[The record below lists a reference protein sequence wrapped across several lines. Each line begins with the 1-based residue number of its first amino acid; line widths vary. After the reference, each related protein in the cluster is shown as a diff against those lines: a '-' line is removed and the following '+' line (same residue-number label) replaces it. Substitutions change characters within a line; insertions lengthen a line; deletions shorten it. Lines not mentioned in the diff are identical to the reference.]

1 MLKKEIVE
9 NMKYIV
15 DNCMGDSKSACT
27 TACPMNTDA
36 KRYIALMGEN
46 RGEEAI
52 KVIREEL
59 FIPRV
64 LGRVCAHPCESA
76 CRRGKED
83 EAISI
88 AGLKRYIADNYDNPD
103 MWDISKKEPRGKK
116 VAIIGFGPAGA
127 QGAITLL
134 KEGYDVTIFEKNS
147 FSGGMLRYGIPE
159 YRLPRDIIESEF
171 SLIDRLGGEIK
182 FNTEIGKDILFE
194 TLEKEY
200 DAVLVS
206 IGKQLG
212 RKDRSL
218 NNCDA
223 NGVLTAVEFLR
234 EISLTRES
242 KEAKGNVLTVGGGD
256 VAMDCARSALRL
268 KNSNDSYVI
277 FLEKNLESLTASK
290 HEVEGAIAEGV
301 KFIPSSGIKEI
312 LINEEGRVNGV
323 IVKRCE
329 SIFNEKG
336 EFSPKFNEENLEK
349 IDVDTLIF
357 A

>member
-1 MLKKEIVE
+1 
-9 NMKYIV
+9 
-15 DNCMGDSKSACT
+15 
-27 TACPMNTDA
+27 
-36 KRYIALMGEN
+36 
-46 RGEEAI
+46 
-52 KVIREEL
+52 
-59 FIPRV
+59 
-64 LGRVCAHPCESA
+64 
-76 CRRGKED
+76 
-83 EAISI
+83 
-88 AGLKRYIADNYDNPD
+88 
-103 MWDISKKEPRGKK
+103 
-116 VAIIGFGPAGA
+116 
-127 QGAITLL
+127 
-134 KEGYDVTIFEKNS
+134 
-147 FSGGMLRYGIPE
+147 MLRYGIPE

-357 A
+357 AIGQGVDLTISSGDRFQFNRESLQNEKNPKVFYAGDCASSNIVVQAMAEGRRAAKSIIRFLNNEDVWLSLIHI